1 MEGRGSMLPLLVGIP
16 LWIIALLMTALRQL
30 VPEECLPGAVAG
42 DPGSVRDLIHTLGPV
57 IRARVRRGLCRN
69 PEATSCLAQDV
80 DEVVQQTLLELFAR
94 DAHLLRNY
102 DAERG
107 MSLPNYVGQ
116 IATREAGRF
125 VRARNAQKRR
135 GEELAG
141 EDDCAF
147 EHAASPDQGAEDTLL
162 RQERHTR
169 ILAKLREA
177 LSDESYLVFEMLYV
191 QLLSAPEV
199 AELLGCEVGAVYT
212 RRSRIRTTLKDILA
226 GLEGAATAEGP

>member
-1 MEGRGSMLPLLVGIP
+1 MLPLLVGIP
-16 LWIIALLMTALRQL
+16 LWIVALLMTVLRQL
-30 VPEECLPGAVAG
+30 VPEEILPGAVAG
-42 DPGSVRDLIHTLGPV
+42 DPTAVRDLIHTLGPV
-57 IRARVRRGLCRN
+57 IRARVRRGLYRN
-69 PEATSCLAQDV
+69 PETTSCLAQDV

-125 VRARNAQKRR
+125 VRARSAQKRR

-141 EDDCAF
+141 GDDRAF
-147 EHAASPDQGAEDTLL
+147 EHAASPDRGAEEALL

-169 ILAKLREA
+169 ILAALREA
-177 LSDESYLVFEMLYV
+177 LSDESYLIFEMLYV
-191 QLLSAPEV
+191 QLLPAPEV
-199 AELLGCEVGAVYT
+199 AQLLGCEVGAVYT
-212 RRSRIRTTLKDILA
+212 RRSRIRTTLKSVLGEFDS
-226 GLEGAATAEGP
+226 GAMAEGL